1 MSHAT
6 HNLEQEFWRPPV
18 QNEVQEVRSAV
29 EICPRCNTEFLVG
42 SRFCYIC
49 GGQRESD
56 ARSGQSSVLH
66 FLDIRLIGNA
76 LGLTTAS
83 LLAFIAGLACVI
95 AAFATGLIYTA
106 STVLDWQAVQI
117 WRVEWLLA
125 AAVAFIAGILLKR
138 SAS

>member
-1 MSHAT
+1 MFHAT

-18 QNEVQEVRSAV
+18 QTEVQEVRSAV

-49 GGQRESD
+49 GVQRESE
-56 ARSGQSSVLH
+56 AHNAQSSMLH

-83 LLAFIAGLACVI
+83 LVAFIAGLACVI

-106 STVLDWQAVQI
+106 TTVLDWQAVQI

-138 SAS
+138 SAA